1 MAFSIEQLFYQWEA
15 IGVFQWVL
23 PFLLIFAVVF
33 GVLSATNILG
43 GNKGVHVVIAL
54 AIGLLALR
62 IQLVQAFFTELF
74 PRFAIGLAVLL
85 VVVILVGLFIPD
97 EHKKGWLIGLAIV
110 GVLIGVGV
118 IIATFDTFAWFDS
131 FFWQEYWGVIIGGV
145 LLVLLIVFMAIP
157 IKKAESNRVALI
169 NPFRT

>member
-1 MAFSIEQLFYQWEA
+1 MVFSIEQLFYQWEA

-33 GVLSATNILG
+33 GVLSATHILG

-62 IQLVQAFFTELF
+62 LGFVQAFFTELF

-85 VVVILVGLFIPD
+85 IVVIFVGLFMPK
-97 EHKKGWLIGLAIV
+97 EHMQGWYIGLAV
-110 GVLIGVGV
+110 LGVIIGVGV

-145 LLVLLIVFMAIP
+145 ILLLLIVFMAIGP
-157 IKKAESNRVALI
+157 IQGNRELTI
-169 NPFRT
+169 PIPKFR